1 MGASLLIAGQPFL
14 HATEQTPVGS
24 IASGEAPAPPRGA
37 SANAVSVVSSPAAPQ
52 GENMPKHPVVH
63 FEIGC
68 RDLAA
73 TKDFYQ
79 KMFDWPI
86 NEQFQIAEAGIAGHL
101 VSLGHEPQH
110 YTLFYVQVDDVAES
124 IAKAESLGGKKI
136 VGPIT
141 IPTGTFAWIMDT
153 QENTLGLWKP
163 K

>member
-1 MGASLLIAGQPFL
+1 MTSKNLHRGDFVKAAGLAGLGAASAAAP
-14 HATEQTPVGS
+14 AR
-24 IASGEAPAPPRGA
+24 SGEKD
-37 SANAVSVVSSPAAPQ
+37 
-52 GENMPKHPVVH
+52 MPNPVVH

-79 KMFDWPI
+79 KMFDWPMDDS
-86 NEQFQIAEAGIAGHL
+86 FQIAGAGLPGHL
-101 VSLGHEPQH
+101 VSLGHDPQH
-110 YTLFYVQVDDVAES
+110 YTIFYVQVDDVLAA

-141 IPTGTFAWIMDT
+141 IPPGTFAWIMDT
-153 QENTLGLWKP
+153 QENTIGLWKP